1 MARPISDHPALFVLA
16 IFMQVAILLACAAQ
30 ALLLA
35 LVFVKRL
42 VS

>member
-1 MARPISDHPALFVLA
+1 MARPISDHPVLLVLA

-35 LVFVKRL
+35 WLFVKWL